1 VSGRAELHEEAA
13 AQYENGIESWNEGR
27 QEEAV
32 ANFERAI
39 ELDAAILDRPFQEGL
54 ERAQAGEFAGAEGW
68 LWIAYLFRPE
78 HVPTLSCLGDVLRRL
93 GRVEDALPLLEKG
106 VELAPN
112 SWELHS
118 DLALAFCDLD
128 RFASAAKSL
137 ERAVQLHGLDAR
149 LAINLAIVRKCEGRV
164 DEASR
169 LTEEALRMQPDMA
182 AARVNRAHLLLLQG
196 QFEEGWREYEWRPKK
211 TLPAERRLADD
222 AWNGKSVLL
231 HQEQGAGDLIQFIR
245 YAAALEGASVT
256 VSCDERFI
264 PLMRCTKGVTE
275 AVSWNEP
282 TPVRDLEASIL
293 SLPAILNN
301 DVQTLPVTYIAP
313 DSERIAAWR
322 QRLSAEPRM
331 RVGLVWG
338 GNPANPVERRR
349 GIPLARMAP
358 ILQNANVAFYSLQ
371 QGPQKAELTGMPG
384 AVDLSSECSDVMEA
398 AAAMMNLDLIIS
410 TDTMPAH
417 LAGALG
423 RPVWLLLHYM
433 ADWRWMLDREDS
445 PWYPTMRLFRQTRL
459 SDWDS
464 VVNLVAKELSR
475 QVQ

>member
-1 VSGRAELHEEAA
+1 VSGRTELHEEAA
-13 AQYENGIESWNEGR
+13 AQYESGIVSWNEGR
-27 QEEAV
+27 QEDAI
-32 ANFERAI
+32 ASFEKAI
-39 ELDAAILDRPFQEGL
+39 ELDAAISDRPFREGL
-54 ERAQAGEFAGAEGW
+54 ERARAGEFADAEGW
-68 LWIAYLFRPE
+68 LWIAHLFRPE

-93 GRVEDALPLLEKG
+93 GRVDDALPLLENG

-118 DLALAFCDLD
+118 DLALALCDLD

-137 ERAVQLHGLDAR
+137 ERAVQLHGLDAL

-164 DEASR
+164 DEALQ
-169 LTEEALRMQPDMA
+169 LTDESLRRQPEMA
-182 AARVNRAHLLLLQG
+182 AAHVNRAHLLLLQG
-196 QFEEGWREYEWRPKK
+196 RFEEGWREYEWRPKK
-211 TLPAERRLADD
+211 TLPPERRLADH

-245 YAAALEGASVT
+245 YAAALDGASVT

-264 PLMRCTKGVTE
+264 PLMRCTKGVKD
-275 AVSWNEP
+275 AVSWDEP
-282 TPVRDLEASIL
+282 TPARDLEASIM
-293 SLPAILNN
+293 SLPAILSI
-301 DVQTLPVTYIAP
+301 DFETLPATYIAP
-313 DSERIAAWR
+313 DSGRIAAWR
-322 QRLSAEPRM
+322 RLGAEPRM

-338 GNPANPVERRR
+338 GNPTNPVERRR

-358 ILQNANVAFYSLQ
+358 ILQNAKVAFYSLQ
-371 QGPQKAELTGMPG
+371 QGPQKTELAGIPG
-384 AVDLSSECSDVMEA
+384 IVDLSSECSDVMEA

-417 LAGALG
+417 LAGAMG

-433 ADWRWMLDREDS
+433 ADWRWMLDRGDS

-459 SDWDS
+459 GDWDD
-464 VVNLVAKELSR
+464 VVSRVAKELSR